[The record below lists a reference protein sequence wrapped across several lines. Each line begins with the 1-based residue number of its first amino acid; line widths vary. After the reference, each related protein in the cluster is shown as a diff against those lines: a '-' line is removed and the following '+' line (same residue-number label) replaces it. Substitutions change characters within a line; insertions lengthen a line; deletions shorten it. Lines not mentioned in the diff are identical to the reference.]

1 MSGPEAGPLESSCE
15 DGPQHKANGVMP
27 GTPLS
32 EKCDDSALKI
42 DQPATGL
49 TSVLSCRLAL
59 SNELSRSLC
68 AFAMGVKPTGP
79 TSTAHPP
86 DMRLGWEL
94 LVRQKVVS
102 LLLCFQP
109 AVSWTLRGE
118 IRRALT
124 DTPVKHKSNAR
135 RARQDDIRIRSQ
147 DSLVA
152 VSKGGEYELG
162 EIPSTRLRRCN
173 WGICA

>member
-15 DGPQHKANGVMP
+15 DSPQHKANGVMP

-32 EKCDDSALKI
+32 GKCDDSALKI

-49 TSVLSCRLAL
+49 SVLSCRLAL

-68 AFAMGVKPTGP
+68 AFAMGVKPTVP
-79 TSTAHPP
+79 TSRAHPP
-86 DMRLGWEL
+86 NMRLGWKL

-124 DTPVKHKSNAR
+124 DTPVKHEPNAP

-152 VSKGGEYELG
+152 ASRGGEYKRG
-162 EIPSTRLRRCN
+162 EIPSTRLRRCF